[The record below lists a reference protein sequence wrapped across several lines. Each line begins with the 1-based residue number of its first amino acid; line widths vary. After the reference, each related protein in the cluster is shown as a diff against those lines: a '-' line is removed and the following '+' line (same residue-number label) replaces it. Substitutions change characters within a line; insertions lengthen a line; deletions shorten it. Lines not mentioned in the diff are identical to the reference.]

1 MKRIRLLKAL
11 AVLFTAAGA
20 LLAAAGF
27 AVQLLVSRSGYAG
40 STMTETAEF
49 AAPRELTVI
58 TTSMPI
64 TVRYGDTDTVK
75 VEYTG
80 ALPLIFS
87 EETKGTL
94 SITQNDTFTMT
105 LFSDNANKEGVTVTL
120 PHKVYERI
128 SLSSSGGSVTSDH
141 LSAGILEYS
150 TKGGDMRLLGI
161 DETASVRTESGSIYA
176 EFSAFND
183 DMTLNA
189 GAGDV
194 TLVMP
199 EDLSVYLEF
208 FTESGSFT
216 SDRFDEP
223 YHARY
228 GDAAVIYGGA
238 RSRLNVNTTSGDLY
252 IY

>member
-1 MKRIRLLKAL
+1 MKRTKLLKTL
-11 AVLFTAAGA
+11 AVVLSAAGLA
-20 LLAAAGF
+20 LAAAGI
-27 AVQLLVSRSGYAG
+27 VIQLVLSHGLYVG
-40 STMTETAEF
+40 SMITDTAEF
-49 AAPRELTVI
+49 DTPRELVVI

-64 TVRYGDTDTVK
+64 TVRYGDGDRVTVT
-75 VEYTG
+75 YTG
-80 ALPLIFS
+80 AMPLMFT
-87 EETKGTL
+87 EEKGTL

-105 LFSDNANKEGVTVTL
+105 LFSETAKNQNVVVTL

-128 SLSSSGGSVTSDH
+128 SISSSGGSVTSDC
-141 LSAGILEYS
+141 LLADTLEYS

-161 DETASVRTESGSIYA
+161 DENASVRTERGKIYA
-176 EFSAFND
+176 EFSSFNG
-183 DMTLNA
+183 DMTMNA

-199 EDLSVYLEF
+199 DELSVYLEF

-216 SDRFDEP
+216 SERFDEP
-223 YHARY
+223 YYGRY

-238 RSRLNVNTTSGDLY
+238 KSRLNVRTTSGDLY